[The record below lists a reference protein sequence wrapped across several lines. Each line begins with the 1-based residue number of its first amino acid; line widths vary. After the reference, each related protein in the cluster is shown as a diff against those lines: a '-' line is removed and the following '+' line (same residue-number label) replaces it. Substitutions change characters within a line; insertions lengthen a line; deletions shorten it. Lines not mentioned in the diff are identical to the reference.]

1 MSYKKMDQNL
11 GFADLAL
18 ASSLKHNRSLK
29 NMEKLNKTIDWSSV
43 ETVLMSHYVV
53 GTSSEGA
60 DAYPPLL
67 LFKCLLLQKWF
78 RINSDPELENQI
90 NDRLSFK
97 KFLGLSF
104 STPSPDHSTFSRFR
118 SRLSKEAMDQINT
131 EILRQFEQQ
140 GLTINEGIAI
150 DARLVKSASRPIS
163 NKEIKELR
171 KKKETPEGKL
181 DKNGNHLKFSRDLES
196 DWTVKNDK
204 PHYGLKEH
212 ASVDVKHGF
221 ILTTTLTPASV
232 NDTNYLS
239 YCTVYSRHTEH
250 PVKKVYADKG
260 YAGKPNRE
268 FLNMNNIAD
277 GIMRKDTTTAKLTSY
292 EKKRNKKISKVRYIV
307 EQYFGLSHLHDG
319 AYRAR
324 FTTIAK
330 NKVDCWYRQAAYNIT
345 RGLKILGAATV

>member
-1 MSYKKMDQNL
+1 MGYKKMDRNL
-11 GFADLAL
+11 GFAELAL

-29 NMEKLNKTIDWSSV
+29 TMEKMDKAINWSRVNS
-43 ETVLMSHYVV
+43 VLMSHYVV

-67 LFKCLLLQKWF
+67 LYKCMLLQKWF

-104 STPSPDHSTFSRFR
+104 SKPSPDHSTFSRFR
-118 SRLSKEAMDQINT
+118 SRLSKEAMDQVNN

-140 GLTINEGIAI
+140 GLTINEGIAV
-150 DARLVKSASRPIS
+150 DARLVQSASKPIS
-163 NKEIKELR
+163 NEQIKQLKE
-171 KKKETPEGKL
+171 KKQTPEGKL
-181 DKNGNHLKFSRDLES
+181 DKNGKPLKFSRDLES

-212 ASVDVKHGF
+212 TSVDINNGF
-221 ILTTTLTPASV
+221 ILATTMSTASV
-232 NDTNYLS
+232 HDTNYFQ
-239 YCTVYSRHTEH
+239 YCTVYSRHTKQPIE
-250 PVKKVYADKG
+250 KVYADKG
-260 YAGKPNRE
+260 YAGKPNRG
-268 FLNMNNIAD
+268 FLALNNIAD

-292 EKKRNKKISKVRYIV
+292 EKERNKKISKVRYIV

-324 FTTIAK
+324 FTTTAK
-330 NKVDCWYRQAAYNIT
+330 NKFDCWYRQAAYNISK
-345 RGLKILGAATV
+345 GLKILKVATV